1 MNEANGSMGSNGELQ
16 LFAKKML
23 IFFGLAIAIVFL
35 WEIRRILILLFI
47 AGVLA
52 AGISP
57 AVHQVRVRTRHYLG
71 KRIQRGTAVI
81 MVYVPFLVTAV
92 LFAIFGLPVVLVEG
106 RDLAVQLPALI
117 DLHILTPLGK
127 MLPVDEMRKML
138 STEAQGIP
146 VFGYLRG
153 AVTLVASI
161 VIVLALIVYMMID
174 AERLRNLF
182 LLLYPAEERGRKRRT
197 ALRISRRMSSWLA
210 GQLTLS
216 LIVGLATLVVLLAL
230 RIPYAIPLAIV
241 AAIGEMVP
249 IVGPILSAVPA
260 LIVAL
265 FLSPWQFWSVLA
277 AAVLIQQVENY
288 FLVPRIMSDK
298 VSVVAVSLKK
308 KILVGGSMLGVIGAI
323 LAIPAAAITQVAFEE
338 GFLTR
343 RERRR
348 DRGRK
353 GTLLTDRREKPRD
366 ESDAR

>member
-1 MNEANGSMGSNGELQ
+1 MNGTNGSIGSNGELL

-23 IFFGLAIAIVFL
+23 IFFGVAIAVVFL

-71 KRIQRGTAVI
+71 KRIRRGTAVI
-81 MVYVPFLVTAV
+81 LVYVPFLVTAV
-92 LFAIFGLPVVLVEG
+92 LFAVFGLPVVLVEG

-117 DLHILTPLGK
+117 DQHILTPLGR

-146 VFGYLRG
+146 VFGYLRS
-153 AVTLVASI
+153 AVTLIASI
-161 VIVLALIVYMMID
+161 VIVLALIVYIMID

-182 LLLYPAEERGRKRRT
+182 LLFYPAEERGKKRRT
-197 ALRISRRMSSWLA
+197 ARRISRRMSSWLA

-216 LIVGLATLVVLLAL
+216 LIVGLATLVVLTAL

-241 AAIGEMVP
+241 AAVGEMIP

-277 AAVLIQQVENY
+277 AAILIQQVENY

-298 VSVVAVSLKK
+298 VSVSPLAVFVAF
-308 KILVGGSMLGVIGAI
+308 LVGGSMLGVVGAI
-323 LAIPAAAITQVAFEE
+323 LAIPAAAIVQVAFEE
-338 GFLTR
+338 GFLTQ

-348 DRGRK
+348 DRGRR
-353 GTLLTDRREKPRD
+353 GTLLTERRETRRD